1 MNTSIRPL
9 RRLPRWT
16 SLALLLLAVGLAAPW
31 HAGGQAVPLPTP
43 AAAAVGA
50 ATAKLGG
57 FRGIRLGM
65 SVDEVKAELAKE
77 PLFSYRGDRDVSLLP
92 ASRQI
97 LIEVPG
103 RTFVE
108 RGYFQFH
115 EGKLLVM
122 IVLLAREQVSYF
134 EVYTELSSRYG
145 ATSVLDPAQ
154 AVWELKGT
162 RLALEKPVVLKYVDS
177 ATFQALRDASRVG
190 TDYELLTR
198 RQFLES
204 L

>member
-1 MNTSIRPL
+1 MDSL
-9 RRLPRWT
+9 RGSLRIWITLLLP
-16 SLALLLLAVGLAAPW
+16 LLAVSLLAPGRADGQAAAP
-31 HAGGQAVPLPTP
+31 PPSTT
-43 AAAAVGA
+43 AAVVSA
-50 ATAKLGG
+50 ATVELGG

-65 SVDEVKAELAKE
+65 SVDEVKAQLAKE
-77 PLFSYRGDRDVSLLP
+77 PLFSYHGDRDVSLLP

-115 EGKLLVM
+115 DGKLLIM

-134 EVYTELSSRYG
+134 EVYTQLSSRYG
-145 ATSVLDPAQ
+145 PTSALDPAQ
-154 AVWELKGT
+154 AVWELPGT

-177 ATFQALRDASRVG
+177 AAFQSLRDESRLG

>member
-1 MNTSIRPL
+1 MKRRSGPFLTSFTL
-9 RRLPRWT
+9 T
-16 SLALLLLAVGLAAPW
+16 LLLLATGLLGPGGADGQAAAP
-31 HAGGQAVPLPTP
+31 PPP
-43 AAAAVGA
+43 AAAVVSA
-50 ATAKLGG
+50 ATAELGG

-65 SVDEVKAELAKE
+65 SVDEVKAQLAKE
-77 PLFSYRGDRDVSLLP
+77 PLFSYHGDRDISLLP

-115 EGKLLVM
+115 DGKLLVM
-122 IVLLAREQVSYF
+122 IVMLAREQVSYF
-134 EVYTELSSRYG
+134 EVYTQLSTRYG
-145 ATSVLDPAQ
+145 PTTALDPTQ
-154 AVWELKGT
+154 AVWELPGT
-162 RLALEKPVVLKYVDS
+162 RLALEKPVVLKYLDS
-177 ATFQALRDASRVG
+177 VTFKALTEAGRAG
-190 TDYELLTR
+190 TDYELMTR